1 MAPRRLPDYRTL
13 ASLSRINLLHEL
25 QQHGAKTV
33 TELAEVT
40 GLHHNTAREHL
51 HRLIDAGF
59 VDSESVPGVG
69 RGRPQLRYRAA
80 RTAQDPARQRRLQS
94 SERRSELLRRVLP
107 VRDVTGEGD
116 PRSRQF
122 DALDDHMEQCG
133 FDAEINSS
141 RTHMT
146 MFGCPFAGLAH
157 GHPQVC
163 EVDFALVQDALAVDD
178 GPVRAT
184 ELHPFCGP
192 DTCTVDLEDNST
204 DQPS

>member
-59 VDSESVPGVG
+59 VDSETIPSIG
-69 RGRPQLRYRAA
+69 RGRPQLRYHAA
-80 RTAQDPARQRRLQS
+80 RDAQDPARRRRQQA

-107 VRDVTGEGD
+107 VRDATAEGD
-116 PRSRQF
+116 ARARQF
-122 DALDDHMEQCG
+122 ESLDDHMEQCG

-141 RTHMT
+141 QTHMT
-146 MFGCPFAGLAH
+146 MFGCPFAGLAD

-163 EVDFALVQDALAVDD
+163 AVHFNLIQDALAAED
-178 GPVRAT
+178 GPVHAT
-184 ELHPFCGP
+184 DLRPHCGP
-192 DTCTVDLEDNST
+192 DTCTVDLDDSETNPAS
-204 DQPS
+204 